1 MCEAALLRPEVFDA
15 DREDMEDDRPRACE
29 RLSAAMYDV
38 RFEAIAGMTVACRR
52 AIEVQV
58 VRKSS
63 AYVVCVEKTLIEIQH
78 AAFQCSAIVSQS
90 RVITPK
96 TTRDGAIRV
105 EKFIVDKREADLDLQ
120 LDDSVETQHATCARP
135 VTSKPQI
142 TVLGLG
148 KPGVCRLG
156 PSAIGGATLELRRE
170 FPGLAK
176 YTEVC
181 NLYVHYIQTAS
192 GQPGGMLEYLQIT
205 QYVFRIGNPPR
216 RPRRLQNLLLWH

>member
-1 MCEAALLRPEVFDA
+1 
-15 DREDMEDDRPRACE
+15 
-29 RLSAAMYDV
+29 MYDV

-105 EKFIVDKREADLDLQ
+105 EGFIDDKREADLDLQ
-120 LDDSVETQHATCARP
+120 LDSVETQHATCARP

-142 TVLGLG
+142 TVLSLG
-148 KPGVCRLG
+148 KPGCADWVQMPLVGQR
-156 PSAIGGATLELRRE
+156 
-170 FPGLAK
+170 FPDLAK
-176 YTEVC
+176 YTEV
-181 NLYVHYIQTAS
+181 
-192 GQPGGMLEYLQIT
+192 
-205 QYVFRIGNPPR
+205 
-216 RPRRLQNLLLWH
+216 